1 MLPEAFRL
9 NMPTIALFSEDG
21 RQVARTIPQ
30 GSVVR
35 VNTLEGNKLIE
46 AVWEGKIILMFA
58 QDIRSRGEKVTGPA

>member
-35 VNTLEGNKLIE
+35 VNTLEETN
-46 AVWEGKIILMFA
+46 
-58 QDIRSRGEKVTGPA
+58 